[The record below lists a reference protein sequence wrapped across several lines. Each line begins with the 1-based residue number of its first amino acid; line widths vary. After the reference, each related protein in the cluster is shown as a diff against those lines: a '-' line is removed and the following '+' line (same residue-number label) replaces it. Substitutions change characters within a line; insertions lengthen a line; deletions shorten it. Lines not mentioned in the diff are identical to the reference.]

1 MRVFKKNQLMLLS
14 LMLSFTLVLAACSK
28 GNNGQEN
35 ASPSASSPPSSSSAS
50 EPASPSAEPTPE
62 QLEPVTLK
70 MFVPG
75 VPQKDQKLVNEEVT
89 KYLKD
94 KINVDF
100 EMTVIDWASWQDKM
114 QLKYATNEEFDIMLT
129 MSWDNWTT
137 KIKDGVV
144 IPVDDLMAKYAPEA
158 VAQLDPKVLN
168 GIKFNG
174 QTYGVPTNKEFAGSK
189 GIMVRKD
196 IAEKYGFD
204 LSTVKKPEDMEP
216 FFDVIKEKE
225 PGMTPF
231 LSGKDVGLNI
241 ALQEGIF
248 VSAGGGKN
256 LGAMDRYSPDLKI
269 IDIHADQKYIDL
281 LNLTRKW
288 YEKGYINQ
296 DATTLADFA
305 GAYRSGKVF
314 AYSESLKPGKDAEV
328 SQASGLPWVQIEMT
342 KPLISTNSVLGN
354 MLSISRTSKNPERAM
369 MFINLLHTD
378 KYLVNLIAFGIEGKH
393 WVKVGENTID
403 YPEGITSQTSGYAL
417 GSPYMFGNQFNNYL
431 WKNEDP
437 QKWEKFKAFNDSA
450 EEAKGLG
457 FIFDPTNVKNEIS
470 AYNNKIA
477 EFLPGL
483 ITGAVE
489 PDEYLPKMVKELNAA
504 GMEKINQEIQT
515 QLDAWAAITKK

>member
-1 MRVFKKNQLMLLS
+1 MRTFKKNTLALLG

-28 GNNGQEN
+28 GNNGNDN
-35 ASPSASSPPSSSSAS
+35 AGSAPSSSPAASSPAASS
-50 EPASPSAEPTPE
+50 PAAEPTAEP
-62 QLEPVTLK
+62 LEPVTIK

-75 VPQKDQKLVNEEVT
+75 VPQNDQKLVNEEVT

-94 KINVDF
+94 KINVNF

-114 QLKYATNEEFDIMLT
+114 QLKYATNEEFDITLT

-137 KIKDGVV
+137 KIKDGVI
-144 IPVDDLMAKYAPEA
+144 IPIDELMAKYAADA
-158 VAQLDPKVLN
+158 VAQTDPKVLS

-174 QTYGVPTNKEFAGSK
+174 QTYGFPTNKEFAGNK

-204 LSTVKKPEDMEP
+204 LSTVKTPEDMEP

-241 ALQEGIF
+241 ALQEGLF

-269 IDIHADQKYIDL
+269 IDLHADQKYIDML
-281 LNLTRKW
+281 KLTRKW

-328 SQASGLPWVQIEMT
+328 SQASGFPWVQIDMT
-342 KPLISTNSVLGN
+342 KPIVSTSSVLGN

-393 WVKVGENTID
+393 YVKVGDNTID
-403 YPEGITSQTSGYAL
+403 YPEGVTSQTSGYAL
-417 GSPYMFGNQFNNYL
+417 GSPYMFGNQFLDYL
-431 WKNEDP
+431 WANEDP
-437 QKWEKFKAFNDSA
+437 QKWEKFKQFNESA

-457 FIFDPTNVKNEIS
+457 FIFNPENVKNEIS

-483 ITGAVE
+483 ITGSVDPE
-489 PDEYLPKMVKELNAA
+489 EYLPKMDKELKAA
-504 GMEKINQEIQT
+504 GMDKINEEIQK
-515 QLDAWAAITKK
+515 QLDAWATTAGK